1 MRAVKYERRYLMELR
16 EVIAMAQ
23 KEIDGMGCPLFVPS
37 PALLTALREAREAGI
52 RLETAIE
59 MADETDRLEAS
70 KEPTVEQPKEFRPVS
85 RLNFFE
91 STTPGGWVYASSS
104 HRPPP
109 CCKAD
114 VERLPGA
121 YRRYKSEYRAVINR
135 PFHREATFARE
146 VEAQRWIEDSIL
158 EYGG

>member
-1 MRAVKYERRYLMELR
+1 MSTAKYERRYLAELQT
-16 EVIAMAQ
+16 VIAMA
-23 KEIDGMGCPLFVPS
+23 KAEINRMGDPTFAPS
-37 PALLTALREAREAGI
+37 SALLAALREAREAGI
-52 RLETAIE
+52 RLEVAIE
-59 MADETDRLEAS
+59 MEDEADRLEAS
-70 KEPTVEQPKEFRPVS
+70 KEPAVEPPKEFRPVS

-91 STTPGGWVYASSS
+91 STTPGGWVYASSF